1 MIHSVDVNVTVHGKS
16 GLMCTRTEMYFI
28 DGDQSNSYNMCMRN
42 LPDIYTRGLRT
53 TCPGAEGIHI
63 RQS

>member
-28 DGDQSNSYNMCMRN
+28 DGDQSNNYNMCMRD
-42 LPDIYTRGLRT
+42 LPDIYSQGLRT
-53 TCPGAEGIHI
+53 ICPGAEGIHI